1 MNLQSALVVSLSIA
15 STLAA
20 GLAVERTPT
29 AFPRGRFALV
39 VVANLALVPAIAWL
53 VTAPLD
59 MGVAAVG
66 ILITAA
72 APGGATG
79 PLLAIVARGNA
90 TLAARLF
97 AFLTVIGFATTV
109 AACAPF
115 FAPGEIVRAAVP
127 IVVGAAL
134 APLVAG
140 LVMRRRF
147 PGAAMRALPWV
158 KKVSM
163 LLLVA
168 TVAVLVYRHIARLQ
182 LLDVAV
188 TTVIAIASLG
198 LGALGRDRAE
208 AISIAQVSATRNL
221 ALALLVLGALGS
233 DGRAIIAC
241 LGYGLV
247 MLVCTVVVALTQRR
261 PAPNP
266 ATPEAS

>member
-1 MNLQSALVVSLSIA
+1 MNLQSALVISLSIA

-39 VVANLALVPAIAWL
+39 IVANLLLVPAIAWL
-53 VTAPLD
+53 VTAPFA
-59 MGVAAVG
+59 MGVATVG
-66 ILITAA
+66 ILVTAA

-79 PLLAIVARGNA
+79 PLLAIVARGNP

-97 AFLTVIGFATTV
+97 AFLTVIGFVTTV
-109 AACAPF
+109 GACAPF
-115 FAPGEIVRAAVP
+115 FPPDKIVRAAVP

-134 APLVAG
+134 APLVTG
-140 LVMRRRF
+140 LVIRRRF
-147 PGAAMRALPWV
+147 PSMAMRALPWV
-158 KKVSM
+158 KKASL

-168 TVAVLVYRHIARLQ
+168 TVTFLIHQHIARLQ
-182 LLDVAV
+182 PFDLVV
-188 TTVIAIASLG
+188 TTVIALASLAI
-198 LGALGRDRAE
+198 GALGRDRAE

-247 MLVCTVVVALTQRR
+247 MLICTVVVALAQRR
-261 PAPNP
+261 GPVA
-266 ATPEAS
+266 ATSEGPP